1 LVNSGSYDGLRHHQ
15 FLIIDQD
22 FDGLEDLYDREIDH
36 EDIALRYAKMKN
48 ENPEDPIFYTVVVEA
63 VEGGEILG
71 GGEYT
76 AGEEITISAVPDDG
90 YQFVRWA
97 GDLNGTEDT
106 KTFSI
111 QENLTVGVVFKVLK
125 NPYFWE
131 QATDLGQGWKLLDWF
146 GYYYLPNPSNCW
158 IYHSLFGWIYLIEIS
173 NSSFWLYSDEYGWL
187 WSRKDIFPIFYSTDK
202 TGWIYLENERYYDY
216 SKRVW
221 VD

>member
-1 LVNSGSYDGLRHHQ
+1 MTDFAENKYGYDPFDEGSLPQ
-15 FLIIDQD
+15 FNL
-22 FDGLEDLYDREIDH
+22 GAEPSSEY
-36 EDIALRYAKMKN
+36 
-48 ENPEDPIFYTVVVEA
+48 PI
-63 VEGGEILG
+63 
-71 GGEYT
+71 
-76 AGEEITISAVPDDG
+76 P
-90 YQFVRWA
+90 
-97 GDLNGTEDT
+97 
-106 KTFSI
+106 
-111 QENLTVGVVFKVLK
+111 VVFEVLK

-146 GYYYLPNPSNCW
+146 GYYYLPNPSNSW

-173 NSSFWLYSDEYGWL
+173 NGSFWLYSDEYGWL